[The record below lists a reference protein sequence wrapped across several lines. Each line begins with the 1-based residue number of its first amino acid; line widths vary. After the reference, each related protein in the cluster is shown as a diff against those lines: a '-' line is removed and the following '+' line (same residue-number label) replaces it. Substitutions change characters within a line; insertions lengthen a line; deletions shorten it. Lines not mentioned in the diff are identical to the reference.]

1 MWVFGMVDTSHQPA
15 LGYMRIVQDRTA
27 ATLLPIIQ
35 QHVAQGTVVH
45 SDEWR
50 SYSQVAALPPVQS
63 HLTVNHSVTFVD
75 PTTGAHTQHVESY
88 WNRAKLKLKRMKGC
102 HSDHI
107 AGYLDEFMW
116 RERLGKSSTDA
127 WNNIILDIAPCVDL
141 IKLVTRLLIA
151 SYKIDWVIINCNHAM
166 HLQYRYHN

>member
-1 MWVFGMVDTSHQPA
+1 MIQHHRGRPPSREMWVFGMVDTSHQPA

-88 WNRAKLKLKRMKGC
+88 WNHAKLKLKRMKGC

-151 SYKIDWVIINCNHAM
+151 SYKID
-166 HLQYRYHN
+166 